1 MKCNKKRIG
10 FIVIALFICC
20 GIYFVFEKDSA
31 HSESV
36 NDKKNTEEINK
47 INEKI
52 SEIELTKKIT
62 NKLKEN
68 GYSPQ
73 GGIAYTIFSA
83 NKQMLTVFMYDID
96 LNNKKETD
104 EIIAITNEIINVNNF
119 NPFEIAIQKVER

>member
-1 MKCNKKRIG
+1 M
-10 FIVIALFICC
+10 
-20 GIYFVFEKDSA
+20 YFVFDKDSA
-31 HSESV
+31 HSEYV
-36 NDKKNTEEINK
+36 NDKNTTEEINK

-62 NKLKEN
+62 NELKKK

-83 NKQMLTVFMYDID
+83 DKQMLTLFMYDID
-96 LNNKKETD
+96 LNNKEETNQ
-104 EIIAITNEIINVNNF
+104 ITSITNEIINENNF